1 VRLKAIL
8 EKFKGKRVLVYG
20 DLILDHYV
28 YGYAERISREAPIP
42 ILRFESERYEL
53 GGAAN
58 AAKNLAALGAE
69 VSVAGAVGEDEEGDQ
84 LLGLLSS
91 WGIEAKVVRRGRT
104 LRKMRI
110 LAGGEFTKRQQVAR
124 VDWGNGF
131 QAVLPERL
139 HGFHAAIVS
148 DYGYGTASPQG
159 FERLRE
165 GVPLVVVD
173 SRNRLADFKGA
184 TSATPNIPEFSAL
197 MGRSFMGLRE
207 IIAEGEKARTMLQ
220 LKALLVTLG
229 KKGLCL
235 FEEGRGPHLLGPFG
249 SEQVVDV
256 TGAGDTVAA
265 VYTLALSAGASFRQA
280 AALANIA
287 GGIAVMK
294 EGASTV
300 SPEELLEGIEKWES
314 SQESRP

>member
-1 VRLKAIL
+1 MKEIL
-8 EKFKGKRVLVYG
+8 ERFEGKKILVYG

-42 ILRFESERYEL
+42 ILRFEGERYEL

-69 VSVAGAVGEDEEGDQ
+69 VSVAGAVGEDEEGEK
-84 LLGLLSS
+84 LLALLSG
-91 WGIEAKVVRRGRT
+91 WGIEAKVVRKGRT

-131 QAVLPERL
+131 QAVLPESLR
-139 HGFHAAIVS
+139 GFDAAIIS
-148 DYGYGTASPQG
+148 DYGYGTVSLQG

-165 GVPLVVVD
+165 EIPLVVVD
-173 SRNRLADFKGA
+173 SRSRLADFKGA

-197 MGRSFMGLRE
+197 MGRSFMRVEE
-207 IIAEGEKARTMLQ
+207 IIEEGERARSMLQ

-229 KKGLCL
+229 KKGLCV
-235 FEEGRGPHLLGPFG
+235 FEEGKEPFLLGPFG

-265 VYTLALSAGASFRQA
+265 VYTLALSAGADFRQA

-287 GGIAVMK
+287 GGISVMK

-300 SPEELLEGIEKWES
+300 SPAELLEGIEEWES
-314 SQESRP
+314 LQGNRL